1 MQESLSSSL
10 LRQMDPNQAS
20 EAELREAF
28 CRDIDAYSFDME
40 PQVIKTAPNM
50 YNIICCLLC
59 VLGVWKVRSAA
70 CGAYE
75 R

>member
-28 CRDIDAYSFDME
+28 CRDIDAYSFDLE
-40 PQVIKTAPNM
+40 PPPVIETNPIS
-50 YNIICCLLC
+50 YSYLC
-59 VLGVWKVRSAA
+59 VSGVW
-70 CGAYE
+70 
-75 R
+75 